1 MALAAVSLPGSEPE
15 SEQVQHVS
23 LAPHAAGP
31 TRMQTASPWPAKRA
45 NSRGDA
51 CPSPRRRSRDA
62 RADLGAPLRPR
73 KVEYASEPMQR
84 EPAARSTRCH
94 STWRAPVRSRCQ
106 PCSLSGPVQGE
117 KRRHERSLQK
127 VTTVTPHVGNPEGGI
142 LFLAIKPSR
151 SNRPIPH
158 HEAEDVRRVREEC
171 N

>member
-117 KRRHERSLQK
+117 KALSLQK
-127 VTTVTPHVGNPEGGI
+127 LGNDCNAPVGNPEGGI
-142 LFLAIKPSR
+142 LFLAVRPVAIKPPHTTPRSR
-151 SNRPIPH
+151 G
-158 HEAEDVRRVREEC
+158 REKGARGEC